1 MPPKQPH
8 TFRLP
13 DEQLAW
19 LDSQCVGP
27 VVSRSEA
34 LRHAVQVAMELDR
47 QRAEAEQ
54 PAPAITPLT
63 AAE

>member
-1 MPPKQPH
+1 MLHPSPVPC
-8 TFRLP
+8 RLTV
-13 DEQLAW
+13 EQVNW
-19 LDSQCVGP
+19 LDAQRVGP

-34 LRHAVQVAMELDR
+34 LRHAVQVAMELDQ